1 MREDITY
8 VGLDAHMETI
18 HAAILLPGSEDSV
31 LDSFAN
37 TPDGLRRFAR
47 RLKKRAPGPI
57 ESCYEA
63 GPLGFGLQRS
73 LIALGLDDVVIA
85 PSLIPKKPGERIKTD
100 RRDAR
105 KLADL
110 FRAGLLTQVHP
121 PSPEQEA
128 VRDLCRARE
137 AAKDDQKR
145 GRHRLSKFLLR
156 RGVRWTVGRKAWT
169 RAHQEWLR
177 GRHLPHPADRAIL
190 DDHLLA
196 LEQLEGRLCA
206 FDEQIEALA
215 AQEPYV
221 EPVGHLRCFRGI
233 DTLTAL
239 SIITE
244 LHDVQRFASPRQL
257 MAYLG
262 LVPSERSSGGVEKR
276 GALTKTGNRRVR
288 RLLIEAA
295 WHYRHRPAVGYRLK
309 KRREGQPARVIAI
322 ADRAQQRLHR
332 RYRRLLER
340 GKPHNKAVAAVGREL
355 VGFVWAALQPQ
366 EN

>member
-1 MREDITY
+1 MSEDITY
-8 VGLDAHMETI
+8 IGLDAHMETI
-18 HAAILLPGSEDSV
+18 HAAILLPGSPESV

-37 TPDGLRRFAR
+37 TPDGILRFAR
-47 RLKKRAPGPI
+47 RIKKRAPGPI

-73 LIALGLDDVVIA
+73 LIALGLGDVVIA

-110 FRAGLLTQVHP
+110 FRAGLLTEVHP
-121 PSPEQEA
+121 PTAEQEA

-137 AAKDDQKR
+137 AAKGDQKR
-145 GRHRLSKFLLR
+145 ARHRLSKFLLR
-156 RGVRWTVGRKAWT
+156 RSIRWTAGRKAWT
-169 RAHQEWLR
+169 QAHQEWLR
-177 GRHLPHPADRAIL
+177 GRRLPHPADQAIL

-196 LEQLEGRLCA
+196 LEQLEGRLHA
-206 FDEQIEALA
+206 FDEQIAALA

-221 EPVGHLRCFRGI
+221 EAIGHLRCFRGI

-239 SIITE
+239 SILTE

-262 LVPSERSSGGVEKR
+262 LVPSEHSSGGVEKR

-340 GKPHNKAVAAVGREL
+340 GKPHNKVVAAVGREL

-366 EN
+366 ES